1 MSGTAN
7 ENTQASV
14 ERVKQE
20 VERWIDVARTAG
32 ERTLEAMGLSGMQRV
47 TQPAVDVLENN
58 ETVQVWVDVPGLSAE
73 AVQLT
78 TTETQLT
85 VKLLRPD
92 GCPTTGK
99 FFLRERPHFTCERTV
114 MLPASVKP
122 EQTTAQLREGVL
134 HVTLPK
140 QHPTEAR
147 TVPVNVAT

>member
-1 MSGTAN
+1 MSNSLN

-32 ERTLEAMGLSGMQRV
+32 ERTLEAMGLSGMQRG
-47 TQPAVDVLENN
+47 TQPAVDVLETN
-58 ETVQVWVDVPGLSAE
+58 ETVQVWIDAPGLASE
-73 AVQLT
+73 AVQLS

-92 GCPTTGK
+92 GSAISGK
-99 FFLRERPHFTCERTV
+99 FFQRERPHCTCERTV

-122 EQTTAQLREGVL
+122 DQTSAQLRDGVL

-140 QHPTEAR
+140 QHVTEAR